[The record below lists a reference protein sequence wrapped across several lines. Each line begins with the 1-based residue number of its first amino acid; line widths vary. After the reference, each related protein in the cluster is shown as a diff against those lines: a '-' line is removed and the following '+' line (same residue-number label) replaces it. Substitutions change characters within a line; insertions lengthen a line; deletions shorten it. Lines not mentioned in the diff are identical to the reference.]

1 MPQALHRGAQH
12 AAPLFLLLA
21 IVACSETKRDDAPP
35 PASRDG
41 QLFTLLPSSYTGVNF
56 ANRLTET
63 RDFNVFTY
71 RNFYNGGGVAIG
83 DLTGDGLPEI
93 VLTSNQEGP
102 KLYLNLGNFHFRDV
116 TKEAGVA
123 ENGRWTTGVTLADVN
138 GDGKLDVY
146 VCHAGLKPGA
156 LRANTLYLNQGM
168 IDGIPRF
175 KEMAAQ
181 YGLADTGYSTQAAF
195 FDYDGDGDLDMFLIR
210 NSPRPVA
217 SIAVRNERNQRD
229 PLGGHELYRND
240 GGHFVNVSE
249 QAGIYGPT
257 IGFGLGIAVGDVNRD
272 GRPDVYVA
280 NDFFERDYLYLN
292 NGNGTFRE
300 VLEDAL
306 PVSSYFS
313 MGVDI
318 ADIDND
324 GWPDIY
330 TSDML
335 PEDDVRLK
343 TTQSFEPWTLYDAKA
358 REGFDHQL
366 MRNMLQ
372 HNNGNGTFSD
382 LAWQAGVARTDW
394 SWAALIADFDLD
406 GNKDIFVANG
416 LVKDVTSQDYI
427 AFLSNDQTLLAAT
440 HGGKERVDFTSLINA
455 MTSTKLSNYAFH
467 NNGDLL
473 FTKVSSAWGL
483 DRPSFSNGAA
493 YGDMDGD
500 GAPDLVVNNV
510 NDEAFIYRNNARTQL
525 PANHYL
531 QVSLVGTGA
540 NPFAVGARVTLR
552 TRDHQFMQELEPTR
566 GFQSSVDYTLTFGVG
581 GVDTL
586 ESLTVDWPDGR
597 TSGMSH
603 VGTSQRLTIR
613 EQDGASVRPPQL
625 PLDRPT
631 ARPPLF
637 SDVTAQIG
645 LDFVHQENDFVD
657 FDREPLMPKMVSRE
671 GPFVAVGDVN
681 GDGLDDFF
689 IGGAKGQPSA
699 LYLQRPNGTFVA
711 TNRQLFAADSISED
725 LGAAFFDANGDG
737 NLDLYVVTG
746 GNEFSDLAPALED
759 RLYLGNGHGGFTKT
773 QARLPLS
780 YASGSRV
787 AVAGD
792 YVFVGARVTPA
803 RYGITPPSALLK
815 NDGRGHF
822 TDVTAQVAPELS
834 RVGMVT
840 DALWA
845 DVDHDGRLDLIVVGE
860 WMPITVF
867 RNTGT
872 KFERMAVRGL
882 EHTAGWWNRIISA
895 DFNGDGRPDFVL
907 GNLGLNTRLHASP
920 TQPVRLYTKDFDGNG
935 FPEQI
940 VSLYENDKSLP
951 LALRDELTN
960 ALPYLK
966 PRYPKYSD
974 YAGQTVEQIFG
985 SALTDAALKQAE
997 TFASTIAL
1005 SNRDG
1010 SYTLVPLP
1018 REAQIAP
1025 LYGILSGDFD
1035 HDGKLDLLLAGNF
1048 SRVQPEIG
1056 AMMASYGLMMHG
1068 NGHGGFTALNEA
1080 QSRFVVPGEARD
1092 IQRLRTPRGDLYIVA
1107 RNNDRPL
1114 FFRANPPARRPLALF
1129 RTDQN
1134 DAVGAAHAVRRGRG
1148 RVAQDLNRVDV
1159 VRVDRR
1165 EVTARVGAEGNAV
1178 HDDERLFF
1186 AHEGRL
1192 AAQMQHHAAIRR
1204 ARQRQARDSGQ
1215 Q

>member
-1 MPQALHRGAQH
+1 LLGLLACSGGDDRKRSADR
-12 AAPLFLLLA
+12 AAPPF
-21 IVACSETKRDDAPP
+21 TPGGP
-35 PASRDG
+35 G
-41 QLFTLLPSSYTGVNF
+41 FTLLPSSYTGIDF
-56 ANRLTET
+56 ANRLNDT

-83 DLTGDGLPEI
+83 DLSGDGLPEI
-93 VLTSNQEGP
+93 VLTSNQDGP
-102 KLYLNLGNFHFRDV
+102 KLYLNLGHFRFKDV
-116 TKEAGVA
+116 TKDAGVA
-123 ENGRWTTGVTLADVN
+123 EAGRWTTGVTLADVN
-138 GDGKLDVY
+138 GDGKLDIY

-156 LRANTLYLNQGM
+156 LRANTLYINQGM
-168 IDGIPRF
+168 TDGIPRF

-217 SIAVRNERNQRD
+217 SIAVKNERNQRD

-257 IGFGLGIAVGDVNRD
+257 IGFGLGIAVADVNRD

-318 ADIDND
+318 ADMDND

-335 PEDDVRLK
+335 PEDDDRLK
-343 TTQSFEPWTLYDAKA
+343 TTQSFEPWTLYDSKA

-394 SWAALIADFDLD
+394 SWAALLADFDLD

-416 LVKDVTSQDYI
+416 LARDVTSQDYI

-455 MTSTKLSNYAFH
+455 MTSTKLPGYAFR
-467 NNGDLL
+467 NTGDLM

-493 YGDMDGD
+493 YGDLDAD

-510 NDEAFIYRNNARTQL
+510 NDEAFIYRNNARSRL
-525 PANHYL
+525 PQNHYL
-531 QVSLVGTGA
+531 QVSLVGDSP
-540 NPFAVGARVTLR
+540 NRFAVGARVTLKSK
-552 TRDHQFMQELEPTR
+552 TTQFMQELEPTR

-581 GVDTL
+581 RVDTL
-586 ESLTVDWPDGR
+586 DSVIVDWPDGR
-597 TSGMSH
+597 TSALSR
-603 VGTSQRLTIR
+603 VATNQRLTIPQQ
-613 EQDGASVRPPQL
+613 ESVH
-625 PLDRPT
+625 RPT
-631 ARPPLF
+631 VQPSNRPTLF
-637 SDVTAQIG
+637 KDVTSQVG
-645 LDFVHQENDFVD
+645 LDFVHHENDFVD
-657 FDREPLMPKMVSRE
+657 FDREPLIPKMVSRE

-681 GDGLDDFF
+681 HDGLDDFF
-689 IGGAKGQPSA
+689 ISGAKGQPSA
-699 LYLQRPNGTFVA
+699 LFVQRPNGTFVA
-711 TNRQLFAADSISED
+711 TNQRLFAADSISED

-746 GNEFSDLAPALED
+746 GSEFSDLAPALED
-759 RLYLGNGHGGFTKT
+759 RLYFGDGHGNFTK
-773 QARLPLS
+773 ASDRLPALFT
-780 YASGSRV
+780 SGSRV
-787 AVAGD
+787 AVSKD
-792 YVFVGARVTPA
+792 YVFIGARVMPG
-803 RYGITPPSALLK
+803 RYGITPPSALLR

-822 TDVTAQVAPELS
+822 SDVTAQVAPELA

-872 KFERMAVRGL
+872 KFERLPVRGL
-882 EHTAGWWNRIISA
+882 EQSSGWWNRIIST

-920 TQPVRLYTKDFDGNG
+920 TQPTRMYVKDFDRNG

-940 VSLYENDKSLP
+940 VTLYENGKSVP

-960 ALPYLK
+960 GLPYLK

-974 YAGQTVEQIFG
+974 YAGQTVDQIFG
-985 SALTDAALKQAE
+985 SSLNDAVQKQAE
-997 TFASTIAL
+997 TFATALAL

-1010 SYTLVPLP
+1010 SYTLVPLA

-1025 LYGILSGDFD
+1025 VYGILAGDFD

-1048 SRVQPEIG
+1048 SGVQPEIG
-1056 AMMASYGLMMHG
+1056 SMMASYGLMLRG
-1068 NGHGGFTALNEA
+1068 NGRGGFTPLHAD
-1080 QSRFVVPGEARD
+1080 QTGFVVPGESRD
-1092 IQRLRTPRGDLYIVA
+1092 IQRLRTRRGDLYIVA

-1114 FFRANPPARRPLALF
+1114 FFRPR
-1129 RTDQN
+1129 
-1134 DAVGAAHAVRRGRG
+1134 
-1148 RVAQDLNRVDV
+1148 
-1159 VRVDRR
+1159 
-1165 EVTARVGAEGNAV
+1165 
-1178 HDDERLFF
+1178 
-1186 AHEGRL
+1186 
-1192 AAQMQHHAAIRR
+1192 
-1204 ARQRQARDSGQ
+1204 
-1215 Q
+1215 

>member
-41 QLFTLLPSSYTGVNF
+41 QLFTLLASSYSGVNF

-83 DLTGDGLPEI
+83 DLSGDSLPEI
-93 VLTSNQEGP
+93 VLTSNEGGP
-102 KLYLNLGNFHFRDV
+102 RLYLNLGHFRFRDI
-116 TKEAGVA
+116 TKEAGI
-123 ENGRWTTGVTLADVN
+123 EEHGRWTTGVTLADVN
-138 GDGKLDVY
+138 GDGRLDIY

-156 LRANTLYLNQGM
+156 LRANTLYINQGM
-168 IDGIPRF
+168 TDGIPRF

-210 NSPRPVA
+210 NSPRPVGT
-217 SIAVRNERNQRD
+217 IAVKNERNQRD

-300 VLEDAL
+300 VLENAM

-318 ADIDND
+318 ADVDND

-335 PEDDVRLK
+335 PEDDYRLK

-366 MRNMLQ
+366 MHNMLQ

-416 LVKDVTSQDYI
+416 LAKDVTSQDYI

-455 MTSTKLSNYAFH
+455 MTSTKLPDYAFR
-467 NNGDLL
+467 NNGDLT
-473 FTKVSSAWGL
+473 FTKVSSVWGL

-493 YGDMDGD
+493 YGDLDGD

-510 NDEAFIYRNNARTQL
+510 NDEAFVYRNNARAQL
-525 PANHYL
+525 PANRFL
-531 QVSLVGTGA
+531 QLNLVGDSA
-540 NPFAVGARVTLR
+540 NRFAVGARVTLKSK
-552 TRDHQFMQELEPTR
+552 TTQFMQEEEPTR

-581 GVDTL
+581 KIDTL
-586 ESLTVDWPDGR
+586 ESVTVDWPNGR
-597 TSGMSH
+597 TSVMSH
-603 VGTSQRLTIR
+603 VGTNQRLTVRESDGLFQPPIR
-613 EQDGASVRPPQL
+613 PSAH
-625 PLDRPT
+625 PL
-631 ARPPLF
+631 LF
-637 SDVTAQIG
+637 TDVTSQVG
-645 LDFVHQENDFVD
+645 LDFSHQENDFVD

-671 GPFVAVGDVN
+671 GPFVTVGDVN

-699 LYLQRPNGTFVA
+699 LYVQRPNGTFVA
-711 TNRQLFAADSISED
+711 TNQRLFAADSISED
-725 LGAAFFDANGDG
+725 LGAAFFDANGDR

-746 GNEFSDLAPALED
+746 GSEFSDLAPALED
-759 RLYLGNGHGGFTKT
+759 RLYLGDGHGHFTKT
-773 QARLPLS
+773 TDRLPPL
-780 YASGSRV
+780 ATSGSRV
-787 AVAGD
+787 AVSND
-792 YVFVGARVTPA
+792 YVFVGGRVVPG
-803 RYGITPPSALLK
+803 RYGINPPSTLLK
-815 NDGRGHF
+815 NDGRGGGHF
-822 TDVTAQVAPELS
+822 TDETARVAPELA

-840 DALWA
+840 DALWV
-845 DVDHDGRLDLIVVGE
+845 DVDHDGRLDLVVVGE

-872 KFERMAVRGL
+872 KLERLPVRGL
-882 EHTAGWWNRIISA
+882 EHTSGWWNRIITA
-895 DFNGDGRPDFVL
+895 DFNGDGRPDFVV
-907 GNLGLNTRLHASP
+907 GNLGLNSRLHASTTEP
-920 TQPVRLYTKDFDGNG
+920 ARMYVKDFDRSG
-935 FPEQI
+935 FPEQMLT
-940 VSLYENDKSLP
+940 LYENGKSVP

-974 YAGQTVEQIFG
+974 YAGQTLEQVFDSG
-985 SALTDAALKQAE
+985 LNNAVVKQAE
-997 TFASTIAL
+997 TFATAVAL

-1010 SYTLVPLP
+1010 SYTLVALP
-1018 REAQIAP
+1018 SAAQIAP
-1025 LYGILSGDFD
+1025 VYGILAGDFD
-1035 HDGKLDLLLAGNF
+1035 HDGNTDLLLAGNF
-1048 SRVQPEIG
+1048 SGVQPEIG
-1056 AMMASYGLMMHG
+1056 SMMASYGLILRG
-1068 NGHGGFTALNEA
+1068 NGRGGFTLLHAD
-1080 QSRFVVPGEARD
+1080 QSGFVVPGESRD
-1092 IQRLRTPRGDLYIVA
+1092 IQRLRTRRGDLYIVA

-1114 FFRANPPARRPLALF
+1114 FFRPR
-1129 RTDQN
+1129 
-1134 DAVGAAHAVRRGRG
+1134 
-1148 RVAQDLNRVDV
+1148 
-1159 VRVDRR
+1159 
-1165 EVTARVGAEGNAV
+1165 
-1178 HDDERLFF
+1178 
-1186 AHEGRL
+1186 
-1192 AAQMQHHAAIRR
+1192 
-1204 ARQRQARDSGQ
+1204 
-1215 Q
+1215 

>member
-1 MPQALHRGAQH
+1 M
-12 AAPLFLLLA
+12 LFLLTIAAGCTEHQRNSPAVSTPLA
-21 IVACSETKRDDAPP
+21 AGGT
-35 PASRDG
+35 
-41 QLFTLLPSSYTGVNF
+41 LFTRMPSSYTGVQF
-56 ANRLTET
+56 ANRLTDT
-63 RDFNVFTY
+63 RDLNVFTY
-71 RNFYNGGGVAIG
+71 RNYYNGGGVGIG

-93 VLTSNQEGP
+93 VLTSNQNGP
-102 KLYLNLGNFHFRDV
+102 KLYLNLGQFRFQDV
-116 TKEAGVA
+116 TKDAGIA
-123 ENGRWTTGVTLADVN
+123 EGGRWTTGVTLADVN

-146 VCHAGLKPGA
+146 VCHAGRKPGA
-156 LRANTLYLNQGM
+156 LRANTLYINQGT
-168 IDGIPRF
+168 IDGVPRF

-195 FDYDGDGDLDMFLIR
+195 LDYDGDGDLDMFLIR
-210 NSPRPVA
+210 NSPRPVS
-217 SIAVRNERNQRD
+217 SIAVKNERSQRD

-292 NGNGTFRE
+292 NGNGAFQE

-318 ADIDND
+318 ADVDND

-335 PEDDVRLK
+335 PENDDRLK
-343 TTQSFEPWTLYDAKA
+343 TTQSFEPWTLYDSKA

-382 LAWQAGVARTDW
+382 VAWQAGVARTDW

-406 GNKDIFVANG
+406 GNKDLFVANG
-416 LVKDVTSQDYI
+416 LAKDVTSQDYI

-440 HGGKERVDFTSLINA
+440 RGGKERVDFTNLINT
-455 MTSTKLSNYAFH
+455 MTSTKLPDYAFR
-467 NNGDLL
+467 NTGDLR
-473 FTKVSSAWGL
+473 FTNVSSAWGL

-493 YGDMDGD
+493 YGDLDGD

-510 NDEAFIYRNNARTQL
+510 NDEAFVYRNNARSQL
-525 PANHYL
+525 SGNRFL
-531 QVSLVGTGA
+531 QVSLVGDSA
-540 NPFAVGARVTLR
+540 NRFAVGARVTLKSK
-552 TRDHQFMQELEPTR
+552 TTQFIQEEEPTR
-566 GFQSSVDYTLTFGVG
+566 GFQSSVDYVLTFGVG
-581 GVDTL
+581 AIDTIDSISI
-586 ESLTVDWPDGR
+586 EWPNGH
-597 TSGMSH
+597 TSGTTH
-603 VGTSQRLTIR
+603 VGTNRRITIR
-613 EQDGASVRPPQL
+613 EQDGHFTSHVG
-625 PLDRPT
+625 T
-631 ARPPLF
+631 SARKPLF
-637 SDVTAQIG
+637 TDVTAQIG
-645 LDFVHQENDFVD
+645 LDFVHHENEFVD
-657 FDREPLMPKMVSRE
+657 FDREPLIPKMVSRE

-681 GDGLDDFF
+681 HDGLDDFF
-689 IGGAKGQPSA
+689 IGGAKGEVSA
-699 LYLQRPNGTFVA
+699 LYVQRPNGSFVA
-711 TNRQLFAADSISED
+711 TNRALFEADKISED

-746 GNEFSDLAPALED
+746 GSEFSDLAPALED
-759 RLYLGNGHGGFTKT
+759 RLYLGDGRGTFKRTTGQLPPLFT
-773 QARLPLS
+773 
-780 YASGSRV
+780 SGSRL
-787 AVAGD
+787 AVSHD
-792 YVFVGARVTPA
+792 YVFVGARVPPG
-803 RYGITPPSALLK
+803 RYGITPPSALLRS
-815 NDGRGHF
+815 DGRGHF
-822 TDVTAQVAPELS
+822 ADMTAQVAPELA

-845 DVDHDGRLDLIVVGE
+845 DVDHDGRLDLVVVGE

-867 RNTGT
+867 RNTGS

-882 EHTAGWWNRIISA
+882 EHTAGWWNRIITG
-895 DFNGDGRPDFVL
+895 DFNGDARPDFVL

-920 TQPVRLYTKDFDGNG
+920 ADFDGNG

-940 VSLYENDKSLP
+940 VSLYENEKSLP

-974 YAGQTVEQIFG
+974 YARQTVEQIFG
-985 SALTDAALKQAE
+985 SALNDAVMKQAE
-997 TFASTIAL
+997 TFASAVAL

-1010 SYTLVPLP
+1010 SYALVPLP
-1018 REAQIAP
+1018 RQAQIAP

-1048 SRVQPEIG
+1048 SGVQPEIG
-1056 AMMASYGLMMHG
+1056 SMTASDGLLLHG

-1080 QSRFVVPGEARD
+1080 RSGFVVPGEARD
-1092 IQRLRTPRGDLYIVA
+1092 IQRLRSIHGDLYVVA

-1114 FFRANPPARRPLALF
+1114 FFQRR
-1129 RTDQN
+1129 
-1134 DAVGAAHAVRRGRG
+1134 
-1148 RVAQDLNRVDV
+1148 
-1159 VRVDRR
+1159 
-1165 EVTARVGAEGNAV
+1165 
-1178 HDDERLFF
+1178 
-1186 AHEGRL
+1186 
-1192 AAQMQHHAAIRR
+1192 
-1204 ARQRQARDSGQ
+1204 
-1215 Q
+1215 

>member
-1 MPQALHRGAQH
+1 
-12 AAPLFLLLA
+12 LLA

-41 QLFTLLPSSYTGVNF
+41 QLFTLLASSYSGVNF

-83 DLTGDGLPEI
+83 DLSGDSLPEI
-93 VLTSNQEGP
+93 VLTSNEGGP
-102 KLYLNLGNFHFRDV
+102 RLYLNLGHFRFRDI
-116 TKEAGVA
+116 TKEAGI
-123 ENGRWTTGVTLADVN
+123 EEHGRWTTGVTLADVN
-138 GDGKLDVY
+138 GDGRLDIY

-156 LRANTLYLNQGM
+156 LRANTLYINQGM
-168 IDGIPRF
+168 TDGIPRF

-210 NSPRPVA
+210 NSPRPVGT
-217 SIAVRNERNQRD
+217 IAVKNERNQRD

-300 VLEDAL
+300 VLENAL

-318 ADIDND
+318 ADVDND

-335 PEDDVRLK
+335 PEDDYRLK

-366 MRNMLQ
+366 MHNMLQ

-416 LVKDVTSQDYI
+416 LAKDVTSQDYI

-455 MTSTKLSNYAFH
+455 MTSTKLPDYAFR
-467 NNGDLL
+467 NNGDLT
-473 FTKVSSAWGL
+473 FTKVSSVWGL

-493 YGDMDGD
+493 YGDLDGD

-510 NDEAFIYRNNARTQL
+510 NDEAFVYRNNARAQL
-525 PANHYL
+525 PANRFL
-531 QVSLVGTGA
+531 QLNLVGDSA
-540 NPFAVGARVTLR
+540 NRFAVGARVTLKSK
-552 TRDHQFMQELEPTR
+552 TTQFMQEEEPTR

-581 GVDTL
+581 KIDTL
-586 ESLTVDWPDGR
+586 ESVTVDWPNGR
-597 TSGMSH
+597 TSVMSH
-603 VGTSQRLTIR
+603 VGTNQRLTVRESDGLFQPPIR
-613 EQDGASVRPPQL
+613 PSAH
-625 PLDRPT
+625 PL
-631 ARPPLF
+631 LF
-637 SDVTAQIG
+637 TDVTSQVG
-645 LDFVHQENDFVD
+645 LDFSHQENDFVD

-671 GPFVAVGDVN
+671 GPFVTVGDVN

-699 LYLQRPNGTFVA
+699 LYVQRPNGTFVA
-711 TNRQLFAADSISED
+711 TNQRLFAADSISED

-746 GNEFSDLAPALED
+746 GSEFSDLAPALED
-759 RLYLGNGHGGFTKT
+759 RLYLGDGHGHFTKT
-773 QARLPLS
+773 TDRLPPL
-780 YASGSRV
+780 ATSGSRV
-787 AVAGD
+787 AVSND
-792 YVFVGARVTPA
+792 YVFVGGRVVPG
-803 RYGITPPSALLK
+803 RYGINPPSTLLK
-815 NDGRGHF
+815 NDGRGGGHF
-822 TDVTAQVAPELS
+822 TDETARVAPELA

-840 DALWA
+840 DALWV
-845 DVDHDGRLDLIVVGE
+845 DVDHDGRLDLVVVGE

-872 KFERMAVRGL
+872 KLERLPVRGL
-882 EHTAGWWNRIISA
+882 EHTSGWWNRIITA
-895 DFNGDGRPDFVL
+895 DFNGDGRPDFVV
-907 GNLGLNTRLHASP
+907 GNLGLNSRLHASTTEP
-920 TQPVRLYTKDFDGNG
+920 ARMYVKDFDRSG
-935 FPEQI
+935 FPEQMLT
-940 VSLYENDKSLP
+940 LYENGKSVP

-974 YAGQTVEQIFG
+974 YAGQTLEQVFDSG
-985 SALTDAALKQAE
+985 LNNAVVKQAE
-997 TFASTIAL
+997 TFATAVAL

-1010 SYTLVPLP
+1010 SYTLVALP
-1018 REAQIAP
+1018 SAAQIAP
-1025 LYGILSGDFD
+1025 VYGILAGDFD
-1035 HDGKLDLLLAGNF
+1035 HDGNTDLLLAGNF
-1048 SRVQPEIG
+1048 SGVQPEIG
-1056 AMMASYGLMMHG
+1056 SMMASYGLMLRG
-1068 NGHGGFTALNEA
+1068 NGRGGFTLLHAD
-1080 QSRFVVPGEARD
+1080 QSGFVVPGESRD
-1092 IQRLRTPRGDLYIVA
+1092 IQRLRTRRGDLYIVA

-1114 FFRANPPARRPLALF
+1114 FFRPR
-1129 RTDQN
+1129 
-1134 DAVGAAHAVRRGRG
+1134 
-1148 RVAQDLNRVDV
+1148 
-1159 VRVDRR
+1159 
-1165 EVTARVGAEGNAV
+1165 
-1178 HDDERLFF
+1178 
-1186 AHEGRL
+1186 
-1192 AAQMQHHAAIRR
+1192 
-1204 ARQRQARDSGQ
+1204 
-1215 Q
+1215 